1 LKEIVYLDQESTI
14 TKEAFANYFFFDKR
28 YRAKVKNINIF
39 IDILFNA
46 FDRDQDGAISFN
58 EFLVGKEMFESKS
71 QQEFLKFI
79 FKLFDLSKD
88 KMIEKNEIEL
98 FLNSLTR
105 AGSTYK
111 LSDKSETDFAQ
122 EMMDDLDFDKNGT
135 LNEDEFIEVYYII
148 FIYLLKYII
157 SR

>member
-1 LKEIVYLDQESTI
+1 MKEIVYLDQESTI

-58 EFLVGKEMFESKS
+58 EFLVGKEMFESES

-148 FIYLLKYII
+148 FIYLLD
-157 SR
+157 

>member
-1 LKEIVYLDQESTI
+1 
-14 TKEAFANYFFFDKR
+14 
-28 YRAKVKNINIF
+28 
-39 IDILFNA
+39 
-46 FDRDQDGAISFN
+46 
-58 EFLVGKEMFESKS
+58 MFESQS

-111 LSDKSETDFAQ
+111 LSDKSENDFAQ

-135 LNEDEFIEVYYII
+135 LNEDEFIEVYS
-148 FIYLLKYII
+148 L
-157 SR
+157 

>member
-1 LKEIVYLDQESTI
+1 MKEIVYLDQESTI
-14 TKEAFANYFFFDKR
+14 TKESFANYFFFDKR

-58 EFLVGKEMFESKS
+58 EFLVGKEMFESES

-135 LNEDEFIEVYYII
+135 LNEDEFIEVYYIL
-148 FIYLLKYII
+148 FIYIF
-157 SR
+157 